1 MRGFS
6 IFIKILNMASLLSTY
21 TKEELE
27 KKLKSQ
33 KTIAIVQG
41 IVVFLMIVFAIFSTI
56 ENGFS
61 YQSFLPLFFAPMF
74 FVMLYEVK
82 KIKKE
87 LATRK

>member
-1 MRGFS
+1 
-6 IFIKILNMASLLSTY
+6 MASLLSTY